1 MTGDGGRGAEF
12 VGRVPPSLIDRLG
25 DHGGA
30 RAGLLVLVQALVAE
44 VAAARGESV
53 TDVAQRLRE
62 TCRESIIDHFTG
74 DEAEYATFTRAPTAT
89 KFVDDL
95 LAEMAGAPPPLTP
108 LR

>member
-1 MTGDGGRGAEF
+1 MVGDDDRGLDV
-12 VGRVPPSLIDRLG
+12 VGRIPPSLIDRLG
-25 DHGGA
+25 DDGGA

-53 TDVAQRLRE
+53 AEVAGRLQD
-62 TCRESIIDHFTG
+62 TCRAAIIDHFTG

-89 KFVDDL
+89 RFVEGL
-95 LAEMAGAPPPLTP
+95 LSEMAGGPPPLAP

>member
-1 MTGDGGRGAEF
+1 MASGDDEGVEF
-12 VGRVPPSLIDRLG
+12 VGRIPPSLIDRLG
-25 DHGGA
+25 DDSGA

-44 VAAARGESV
+44 VAAARGESAA
-53 TDVAQRLRE
+53 DLAERLRR
-62 TCRESIIDHFTG
+62 TCRAAIIDHFTG